1 MGGKWLGTRSDAAS
15 SRKRVGAGALGA
27 SRMGGRALGV
37 RGGRRPGRGL
47 GAGALG
53 GIGLGG
59 GSLEGGTRGQGVDP
73 GPPWASGQVDTW
85 PLAVGRLEVAFLG
98 TSLWAIAECKR
109 RQEGRDRYDCE
120 PLLDSYGIFFNP
132 DIVPGS
138 DAACMMI
145 EPLLLTEDRYVSRER
160 FRSGMLLWLIVGV
173 AWLAFPGQSLADEP
187 RYQGRT
193 FAEWQGD
200 LGDRSPEVRQRAVG
214 ALAHFGPTAVP
225 ALTRTTKDVTV
236 QVRQAAV
243 WTLGGMGPVAKDAV
257 PALAQALAD
266 LNVHVR
272 QTAAWA
278 LAAFGPA
285 AENAVPELARA
296 MSDPSTVVRANAAE
310 ALRAIGPAAKDAAL
324 ALARATLGGHSYVG
338 GNAANALKAIGPA
351 AVSQLRKEVERDPD
365 LQPFLELAIHII
377 GDR

>member
-1 MGGKWLGTRSDAAS
+1 MTVSRYSIAMAS
-15 SRKRVGAGALGA
+15 L
-27 SRMGGRALGV
+27 
-37 RGGRRPGRGL
+37 
-47 GAGALG
+47 
-53 GIGLGG
+53 
-59 GSLEGGTRGQGVDP
+59 
-73 GPPWASGQVDTW
+73 
-85 PLAVGRLEVAFLG
+85 
-98 TSLWAIAECKR
+98 
-109 RQEGRDRYDCE
+109 
-120 PLLDSYGIFFNP
+120 FNP
-132 DIVPGS
+132 DIVPGP

-145 EPLLLTEDRYVSRER
+145 KPLLLTEDRYVSRER

-173 AWLAFPGQSLADEP
+173 AWLAFPGQPQADEP

-200 LGDRSPEVRQRAVG
+200 LGDRSPEVRQTAVG
-214 ALAHFGPTAVP
+214 ALAHFGPAAVP
-225 ALTRTTKDVTV
+225 ALARTTNDVTV
-236 QVRQAAV
+236 QVRLAAV
-243 WTLGGMGPVAKDAV
+243 WTLGRMGPVAKDAV

-285 AENAVPELARA
+285 AKDAVPDLARA
-296 MSDPSTVVRANAAE
+296 MSDSGTVVRANAAQ
-310 ALRAIGPAAKDAAL
+310 ALGAIGPAAKDAAL

-365 LQPFLELAIHII
+365 LQPFLEEAIHII